1 MQKLKLYNAHCCGE
15 IGDVIVAGNVNL
27 KGNNTLEKSK
37 FLLEDKKLRN
47 FLLHEPRGGVF
58 KHFNLLVPPTDKKA
72 KAAFIIMEPE
82 DNPPMS
88 GSNSICVATV
98 LLEKGIIEMIEPIT
112 EFFLEAPGGIIPIK
126 AFIENKKVS
135 FVEIHNLPSFV
146 DKLDA
151 KLQTPSFGEIIV
163 STVFGGDSFV
173 ICNAQDFDLTIKPD
187 NAKKFVEISKEVVR
201 EANATLGFTHPALSQ
216 LDFISF
222 CQFIEP
228 VKINNLNQKEGWN
241 TVCIRPGK
249 LDRSPC
255 GTGTSARLALMY
267 AKNEINIHEKF
278 ISRSII
284 GSTFESYII
293 REYTEGNQLMIVPSI
308 KGSAFITGEQEMYI
322 SDDDPFPEG
331 YKLNDTWPKIL

>member
-1 MQKLKLYNAHCCGE
+1 MQKIKLYNAHCCGE
-15 IGDVIVAGNVNL
+15 IGDVIVSGNVNL
-27 KGNNTLEKSK
+27 KGKNILEQSK
-37 FLLEDKKLRN
+37 FLFDDKKLRN
-47 FLLHEPRGGVF
+47 FLLNEPRGGVF
-58 KHFNLLVPPTDKKA
+58 KHYNLLVPPNNEIA

-98 LLEKGIIEMIEPIT
+98 LLEKDIIKMNEPIT

-126 AFIENKKVS
+126 AFVENKKVR

-146 DKLDA
+146 DKLDV

-163 STVFGGDSFV
+163 STVFGGDSFI
-173 ICNAQDFDLTIKPD
+173 ICNAEDFDLTIKPD
-187 NAKKFVEISKEVVR
+187 NAKKFVEISKEIVR
-201 EANATLGFTHPALSQ
+201 EANTNLGFKHPTLSD
-216 LDFISF
+216 LNFISF

-228 VKINNLNQKEGWN
+228 IKINNLNQKEGWN

-255 GTGTSARLALMY
+255 GTGTSARLALMHE
-267 AKNEINIHEKF
+267 KNEININEKF

-284 GSTFESYII
+284 GSTFESYITKK
-293 REYTEGNQLMIVPSI
+293 YTEENKKMIIPSI

-322 SDDDPFPEG
+322 SGDDPFPEG
-331 YKLNDTWPKIL
+331 YQINDTWPKN